1 MLGLLVICAT
11 FFALWLMRVVAGVAD
26 ASALLYLYPNAY
38 DQWFLSPRPL
48 DAARGLLGTG
58 AMVAL
63 TATASVLLFERKD
76 L

>member
-1 MLGLLVICAT
+1 
-11 FFALWLMRVVAGVAD
+11 VAD